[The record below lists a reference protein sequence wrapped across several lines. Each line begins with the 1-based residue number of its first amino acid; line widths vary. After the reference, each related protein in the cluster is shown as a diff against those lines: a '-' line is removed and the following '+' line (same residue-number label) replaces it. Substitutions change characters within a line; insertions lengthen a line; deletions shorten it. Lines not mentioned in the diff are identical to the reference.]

1 MIYFPARLEAL
12 APETPGENKN
22 TAQGRP
28 AQCEKYVPPYKKAE
42 IEYEK
47 GTLANKDGMSYNIP
61 CGNGLEA
68 VV

>member
-1 MIYFPARLEAL
+1 MHYQKIRAIIDRKTKTLHRASLHSVRSIFHL
-12 APETPGENKN
+12 TKI
-22 TAQGRP
+22 
-28 AQCEKYVPPYKKAE
+28 AE